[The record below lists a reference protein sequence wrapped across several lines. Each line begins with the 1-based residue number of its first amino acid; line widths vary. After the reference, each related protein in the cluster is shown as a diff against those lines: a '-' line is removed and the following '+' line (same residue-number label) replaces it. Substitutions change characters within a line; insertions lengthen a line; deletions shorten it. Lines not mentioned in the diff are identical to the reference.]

1 LGIQP
6 FVVWEGEDGQPE
18 TFAKPATHGAAACR
32 CCQLVKPCWIRHWA
46 TSRRCAIL
54 DFRLPQGFCK
64 GGSLKKGA
72 VADYGLA
79 AE

>member
-1 LGIQP
+1 MLP
-6 FVVWEGEDGQPE
+6 TGE
-18 TFAKPATHGAAACR
+18 A
-32 CCQLVKPCWIRHWA
+32 LLNSHWA

-72 VADYGLA
+72 VADYGLV

>member
-1 LGIQP
+1 MLPTGEALLNTPLGNEP
-6 FVVWEGEDGQPE
+6 
-18 TFAKPATHGAAACR
+18 
-32 CCQLVKPCWIRHWA
+32 
-46 TSRRCAIL
+46 SRAIL